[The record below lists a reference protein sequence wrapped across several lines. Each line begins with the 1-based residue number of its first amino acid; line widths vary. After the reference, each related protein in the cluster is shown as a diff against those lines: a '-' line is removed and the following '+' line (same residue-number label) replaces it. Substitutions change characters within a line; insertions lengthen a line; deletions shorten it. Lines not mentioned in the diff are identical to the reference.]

1 MIESGIYGFFTYD
14 WKTGT
19 FILTTGRAE
28 NKTRREKDYR
38 ITNANIEFDFWS
50 PVEKKHLV
58 REEKKIQ
65 KLLFNSGFKYWKNSI
80 EQFEIG
86 RTKDDLIRVENVL
99 SECFYKLNSYR
110 KNFQS
115 IQYEIG
121 VLFDENGNLGGE
133 VDVRKLRKKC
143 DFIPGEE
150 AMIVNKAGYKE
161 KTRKYLTKYK
171 KEGRRLVELEQP
183 VYVNVSNKAWDII
196 QIVQNN
202 ERNGK
207 ENII

>member
-1 MIESGIYGFFTYD
+1 MIESGIYGFYTYD

-28 NKTRREKDYR
+28 NKKKREDSYR
-38 ITNANIEFDFWS
+38 VTNANIEFDFWS
-50 PVEKKHLV
+50 PVEIKHLV
-58 REEKKIQ
+58 REEKRIQ
-65 KLLFNSGFKYWKNSI
+65 KLLFNKGFKYWKNSI

-86 RTKDDLIRVENVL
+86 KTTDDLLKVEDIL
-99 SECFYKLNSYR
+99 LECFYKIKSYR
-110 KNFQS
+110 KKHKD
-115 IQYEIG
+115 IQYEYG
-121 VLFDENGNLGGE
+121 VLFDENGNVGGT
-133 VDVRKLRKKC
+133 VDVRKIRKKC

-161 KTRKYLTKYK
+161 RTRKYLTKYK

-196 QIVQNN
+196 QIVQSN

>member
-28 NKTRREKDYR
+28 NKTKREKDYKV
-38 ITNANIEFDFWS
+38 TNANIEFDFWS
-50 PVEKKHLV
+50 PVDEKHLV
-58 REEKKIQ
+58 REEKRIQ
-65 KLLFNSGFKYWKNSI
+65 KLLFNKGLKYWKNSI

-86 RTKDDLIRVENVL
+86 KTTDDLVKVEHIL
-99 SECFYKLNSYR
+99 TECFYKLSSYK
-110 KNFQS
+110 KNHKN
-115 IQYEIG
+115 IDYEYG
-121 VLFDENGNLGGE
+121 VLFDENNNLGGTN
-133 VDVRKLRKKC
+133 DFRKLRKKC
-143 DFIPGEE
+143 DLIPGEE
-150 AMIVNKAGYKE
+150 AMVVNKAGYGE

-183 VYVNVSNKAWDII
+183 EYINVCNKAWDII